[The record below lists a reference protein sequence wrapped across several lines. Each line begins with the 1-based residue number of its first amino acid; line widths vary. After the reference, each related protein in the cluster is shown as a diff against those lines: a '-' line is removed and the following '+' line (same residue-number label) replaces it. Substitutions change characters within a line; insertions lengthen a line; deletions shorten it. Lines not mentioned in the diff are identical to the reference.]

1 MCGIAGLMPPSGA
14 LPDKKTLD
22 CMSSSLEHRGPDG
35 GGEFIAP
42 GIGLVHRRLSIIDIE
57 NGNQPLSHP
66 LGLHLV
72 ANGEIYNHIE
82 LREEFAAE

>member
-1 MCGIAGLMPPSGA
+1 MCGIAGLMPLSGA

-42 GIGLVHRRLSIIDIE
+42 GIGLVHRRL
-57 NGNQPLSHP
+57 
-66 LGLHLV
+66 
-72 ANGEIYNHIE
+72 
-82 LREEFAAE
+82 